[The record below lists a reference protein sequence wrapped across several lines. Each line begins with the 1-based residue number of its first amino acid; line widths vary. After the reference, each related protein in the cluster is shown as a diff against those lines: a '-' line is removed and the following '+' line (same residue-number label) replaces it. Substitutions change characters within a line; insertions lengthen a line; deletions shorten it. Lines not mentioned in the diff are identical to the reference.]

1 MDKTLKKFDCSGWAT
16 RFNVKCSDGRTIRQ
30 GSFNDMDG
38 VTVPLVYQH
47 DHNNV
52 NQVLGHALLE
62 TRDEGVYAYC
72 SFNETPEGKNAKELV
87 RHGDI
92 TSFSIYANNLT
103 QRGADVTHG
112 VIREVSLVLAGANP
126 GAKIE
131 DVMMHSDTGTFEAQI
146 YNDADESLDL
156 DTVKE
161 IIEHTDDKA
170 EDEDGDKAEKTVDEI
185 IKSMT
190 EEQKEVMYALIGAAL
205 EEKTTKEN
213 SEDENT
219 MKHNV
224 FDNLEN
230 EANTFISHSDIENCI
245 AEAKRNGSL
254 KEAVSDMLANN
265 EQCLQHGITN
275 IDVLFPDA
283 KLIKAPSTVDDSNN
297 TWVSK
302 VMAGVHHSPFSR
314 VKSSYFDVT
323 GDDARARGYVKGKK
337 KVEEVISALKRSTTP
352 QTIYK
357 LQKLDRDDMID
368 ITDFDVV
375 AYIKQEMR
383 TKLDRE
389 IARAI
394 LIGDGRPSSS
404 DDKINPL
411 NIRPILGDNS
421 VYSVPKFMTKES
433 GEDEYKFAK
442 RFIKQAI
449 KARKE
454 YKGSG
459 NPTLYCTED
468 LLTDMLLIEDKNERV
483 IYDTIDKLKTALMV
497 KDIVTVP
504 DFEGVTRSVNGKT
517 VKLMGI
523 FVNLNDYNVG
533 ADKGGAVN
541 MFDDFDINY
550 NKYEYLIETR
560 CSGALTE
567 PYSAITFEEEVPAQE
582 QTPSETPSGE

>member
-161 IIEHTDDKA
+161 IIEHADDG
-170 EDEDGDKAEKTVDEI
+170 DGDKAEKTVDEI
-185 IKSMT
+185 INSMT

-205 EEKTTKEN
+205 EDKTTKEN

-230 EANTFISHSDIENCI
+230 ENNTFISHSDIENCI
-245 AEAKRNGSL
+245 ADAKRNGSL
-254 KEAVSDMLANN
+254 KEAVSAMLANN

-297 TWVSK
+297 NWVSK

-323 GDDARARGYVKGKK
+323 GEDARARGYVKGRQ

-357 LQKLDRDDMID
+357 LQKLDRDDMVD

-421 VYSVPKFMTKES
+421 VYSIPKFMAKET

-504 DFEGVTRSVNGKT
+504 DFEGVTRSINGKT

-582 QTPSETPSGE
+582 ETPAQN